1 MPIRLALSSARA
13 GEWHI
18 TSEGTYLVGFSG
30 PHARELAVQ
39 RQQELAQLLDN
50 LDADKPPLAPE
61 RPRPFLTIK

>member
-30 PHARELAVQ
+30 PHAHELAIQ
-39 RQQELAQLLDN
+39 RQEELVKLLNN
-50 LDADKPPLAPE
+50 LDSDKPPLSRAD
-61 RPRPFLTIK
+61 RGHS